1 MDLSKPLNEEPG
13 YEAKLAM
20 VATGMMDPKEIGLA
34 TAEEAQLKIMPE
46 PDKVAMLG
54 DFVTFEA
61 SEVPLELRAKWA
73 QDATN
78 IVLAKSD
85 MMDQRDA
92 WVKEHADSML
102 IQCRL
107 RCGTLLGT
115 FQQEYDRTRTA
126 KALAFA
132 DLMVK
137 CAQQLAEKAVQEAR
151 ESNTTEVEV
160 EVTKVSEPEAPQS

>member
-34 TAEEAQLKIMPE
+34 TAEEAQLKIMPDPE
-46 PDKVAMLG
+46 KVAMLG

-61 SEVPLELRAKWA
+61 SEVPLELRAKWD
-73 QDATN
+73 QDQSK
-78 IVLAKSD
+78 IILSKSEAAD
-85 MMDQRDA
+85 ARDA
-92 WVKEHADSML
+92 YVEENKDSML

-126 KALAFA
+126 KAMAFA

-137 CAQQLAEKAVQEAR
+137 CAQQLATKAVEEAN
-151 ESNTTEVEV
+151 EAATTEAEVEV
-160 EVTKVSEPEAPQS
+160 IPVPEAPQS